1 MNNFKMCDINK
12 NDLEAIAKLFDD
24 YTISRKSKST
34 ENICEIL
41 KDSDNS
47 IQIINS
53 VHTSK
58 VKILF
63 LDNLEYLKVV
73 DILNNAFPLNFCYYE
88 SLWNDANILYNS
100 LLFFNEPLKS
110 TFNENTWQQSEQLFS
125 SKINVIYNGLYTR
138 DSRYNRYINRI
149 LLCSL
154 AIAKIQLPS
163 DNTILL
169 PVIEF
174 SLPVD
179 EDRQNRIIISASKEY
194 DFLFQI
200 QNGRFVSVDR
210 NQCIINLKKSIMN
223 NMYLKLNQIMN
234 LSGITLAE
242 FMEMDSEEIEQFIL
256 LSNMVSI

>member
-1 MNNFKMCDINK
+1 MNNFKMCNIDK
-12 NDLEAIAKLFDD
+12 NDLEAIAQLFDD
-24 YTISRKSKST
+24 YKISGKST
-34 ENICEIL
+34 EQVCVIM

-47 IQIINS
+47 IQITNS

-58 VKILF
+58 VKSLF

-73 DILNNAFPLNFCYYE
+73 DILNNEFPLNFCYYE
-88 SLWNDANILYNS
+88 SLCNDANKLYNS
-100 LLFFNEPLKS
+100 LLFFNEPLKAA
-110 TFNENTWQQSEQLFS
+110 FNENTWQQSEQLFS
-125 SKINVIYNGLYTR
+125 SKINVIHDGLYTL
-138 DSRYNRYINRI
+138 SNRYNRYNINRT

-179 EDRQNRIIISASKEY
+179 DDRQNRIIISASKEY

-200 QNGRFVSVDR
+200 QNGIFVSVDR
-210 NQCIINLKKSIMN
+210 NQCIISLKKSIMN
-223 NMYLKLNQIMN
+223 NMYLKLNEIMS
-234 LSGITLAE
+234 LSGISLND
-242 FMEMDSEEIEQFIL
+242 FMDMETEQIEQFIL
-256 LSNMVSI
+256 LSQMVSI

>member
-1 MNNFKMCDINK
+1 MSNFKMCDINK
-12 NDLEAIAKLFDD
+12 NDLEVIAQLFDD
-24 YTISRKSKST
+24 YRISGKST
-34 ENICEIL
+34 ENICEML

-58 VKILF
+58 VKSLF

-100 LLFFNEPLKS
+100 LLFFSEPLKS
-110 TFNENTWQQSEQLFS
+110 TFNENTWQQSDQLFS
-125 SKINVIYNGLYTR
+125 SEINVIHNGLYTR
-138 DSRYNRYINRI
+138 DNRYNRYNIKRI

-179 EDRQNRIIISASKEY
+179 DDRQNRIIISASKEY

-200 QNGRFVSVDR
+200 QNGRFLSVDR
-210 NQCIINLKKSIMN
+210 NQCILNLKKSIMN
-223 NMYLKLNQIMN
+223 NMYLKLNEIMN
-234 LSGITLAE
+234 SSGITLAE
-242 FMEMDSEEIEQFIL
+242 FVEMDSEEIEQFIL